1 MSKSSYL
8 SQLVYFWAESLVL
21 LGYKKTLVLS
31 DLWDLDS
38 NMSSSGLLPKFDA
51 ALNPLIKESKILK
64 KKLSI
69 FPALVTTFGTSFLT
83 GAVMQIIIGG

>member
-1 MSKSSYL
+1 M
-8 SQLVYFWAESLVL
+8 SQLLYFWADSLVL
-21 LGYKKTLVLS
+21 LGYKKTLILS

-51 ALNPLIKESKILK
+51 ALNPLIKKSKILK

-69 FPALVTTFGTSFLT
+69 LPALVTTFGTSFLT